1 MDNALPAMFGM
12 DASQEQTAKEASLKR
27 DQALQTY
34 SMAWNSICDLVTT
47 ASLQAIESAARNR
60 QANIS
65 AVLPGQKRLE
75 IELGNLQ
82 GSVLAY
88 PESTEI
94 PRTLAEQEDQMAT
107 IMENSQNVA
116 LYNAIISD
124 PRNLAV
130 ISKFPSLSDFD
141 VPGADQVEQQQ
152 GEFEILLRSGPQPN
166 PQYQQ
171 LQDQVQQGEVEIANI
186 SQVAAND
193 PTGAGQQIV
202 QQHQQA
208 MEQLQQLLQQTPPEI
223 STVPVA
229 QDTSENHQIHAQ
241 ITLGFLTSPSG
252 RKLKNG
258 DEEQQAIWQ
267 NLKLHWQEH
276 MTMAQKLAPPPPV
289 PVKVSMTGDITKLPP
304 TAQAK
309 AFEAIGLQLGPSD
322 LEPEE
327 QTHEITQEQEGVDE
341 QGVPTKTKISVAG
354 KPLK

>member
-1 MDNALPAMFGM
+1 
-12 DASQEQTAKEASLKR
+12 
-27 DQALQTY
+27 
-34 SMAWNSICDLVTT
+34 MAWNSICDLVTA

-171 LQDQVQQGEVEIANI
+171 LQDQVQQGEIEIANI
-186 SQVAAND
+186 SQVAATD

-258 DEEQQAIWQ
+258 DEDQQAIWQ
-267 NLKLHWQEH
+267 NYKLHWQEH
-276 MTMAQKLAPPPPV
+276 MAMAQKLAPPPPV